1 MICPNL
7 IKLPSYDL
15 KPNIST
21 SMWLKQSDREG
32 EDFRFKNEK
41 TKTLIFTPLNLLI
54 CKIKKKQTPQN
65 S

>member
-15 KPNIST
+15 KINT

-41 TKTLIFTPLNLLI
+41 TKTLIFTPL
-54 CKIKKKQTPQN
+54 T
-65 S
+65 